1 MEVIWQVAIFVLG
14 LLADAD
20 AKWLT
25 RTGVQRPIKDG
36 EILIQEGEPLK
47 SVILLLQGECVV
59 INRAAGEIN
68 RLGVGD
74 IIGEMSF
81 LDAALPSATV
91 TAVGN
96 GLALFLDKETLA
108 RKLEADVAFGCR
120 FYRAL
125 AIFLADRLRGTVR
138 RMSGARDLEPQ
149 TVAKNELDSRVLD
162 IVPRARERFE
172 RLLKMLVGAR

>member
-25 RTGVQRPIKDG
+25 RAGVQRQIKDG
-36 EILIQEGEPLK
+36 ETLIHEGEPLK

-59 INRAAGEIN
+59 TNRAAGEIN

-138 RMSGARDLEPQ
+138 RMSGGAR
-149 TVAKNELDSRVLD
+149 
-162 IVPRARERFE
+162 PRAANCLQKRTRFTH
-172 RLLKMLVGAR
+172 ARHRAEGSRTV